1 MRYRKGMIS
10 VSDSRDIPLLLL
22 IRDSRAISISQ
33 LIADLM
39 FDEIETNSRSVHW
52 RLNRLIASGF
62 VERVGND
69 RAIGEPAYAITHD
82 GLALLEY
89 RGHVLLSLGSFSK
102 TVIAEAEVLHM
113 LELNAIRLALKRA
126 GILVEWKH
134 TLQIVSENLVDYG
147 KTTKDYDSLVIIAH
161 EGRRIRFAIE
171 YERTAKST
179 ARYREIVKTIEDDTE
194 IPFVLY
200 LTPNQ
205 ELLYL
210 LTQDLRSLGE
220 RAAFGVSGLVKTKL
234 LGAPIVVVTGQPAV
248 RQLGEILSELPEYKP
263 FGVDYLV
270 PSLTARSAQ

>member
-22 IRDSRAISISQ
+22 IRNSRAISISQ
-33 LIADLM
+33 LITELM
-39 FDEIETNSRSVHW
+39 LDEIETNARSIHW
-52 RLNRLIASGF
+52 RLNRLVESGLL
-62 VERVGND
+62 ERVGNE
-69 RAIGEPAYAITHD
+69 RAIGEPAYAITHN

-102 TVIAEAEVLHM
+102 TIIAEAEVLHM
-113 LELNAIRLALKRA
+113 LELNAIRLALKKA

-147 KTTKDYDSLVIIAH
+147 KTTKDYDSVVIIAH

-179 ARYREIVKTIEDDTE
+179 ARYREIVKTIVDDTE
-194 IPFVLY
+194 IAFVLY
-200 LTPNQ
+200 LTPSQ

-210 LTQDLRSLGE
+210 LAQDLRSLGE
-220 RAAFGVSGLVKTKL
+220 KAAIGVSGLMKAKL
-234 LGAPIVVVTGQPAV
+234 LGAPVVVVTDRPCV
-248 RQLGEILSELPEYKP
+248 RKLGEILSELPEYKP
-263 FGVDYLV
+263 FGVEYLAA
-270 PSLTARSAQ
+270 SLTARSPQ